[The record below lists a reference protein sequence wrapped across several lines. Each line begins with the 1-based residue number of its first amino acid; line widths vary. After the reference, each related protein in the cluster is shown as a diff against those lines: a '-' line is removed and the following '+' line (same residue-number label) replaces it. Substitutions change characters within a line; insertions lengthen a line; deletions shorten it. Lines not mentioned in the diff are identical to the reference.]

1 MRCKKCKC
9 KACSCI
15 VNEQVK
21 ISVNKIIQNPDE
33 KGIINVKV
41 PTKTSELINDS
52 GFGQG
57 GEGDSKIE
65 NIRVNSTLAPIVN
78 KVAQIGVPTK
88 VSDLENDSDF
98 ATKPYVNKEV
108 EKVFNINTS
117 GILGNINPTTDTTMS
132 VDGVYRAEVSG
143 TYPNAG
149 SVVVKEGYYT
159 LLRKKDD
166 GSWVLES
173 EVKIPMQDL
182 TKIENEL
189 ESTKTKVDEFIRDFA
204 VTTDFSMTG
213 AEVGLRDDLKN
224 FESNTTYRSKIF
236 DLPTGNK
243 NLNFRGYKPNAQQ
256 QQVDNY
262 SCVFVELDNGVIQ
275 KIIPATF
282 DSDNGD
288 LVELKNVKLPD
299 NAVKMYVNVMW
310 IGTSVNYNT
319 FIEILDSETSNV
331 KDYID
336 NKTSALDS
344 LNGEKK
350 INLLY
355 TNVGIYGK
363 DGNFSGGN
371 RFRSTIIP
379 ITSNAI
385 SFRFKGNQAAIGANW
400 ASGVEDFICIAFKMN
415 DNTFDTVLH
424 PIILPTKMIDK
435 TFSIPQGAKEI
446 YLSWQNLTDDNNNAI
461 LPELFFVDEPLTL
474 EEYFSSI
481 NSRVPKSDK
490 YDLSWRNFLGVN
502 KINISE
508 SFVTG
513 TQQERIQQALDFAEG
528 KSITLILGKDHLSG
542 SSIWNI
548 ESSLLIGDDTA
559 LVIEKGITIKFSKNY
574 VVDTIIRNKGIGTV
588 QGATLHSTDY
598 MSGTGRVTPNKNIII
613 LGMGEE
619 HTLIEGSDIP
629 YRANR
634 PFTTTEED
642 WVGDEYGWRT
652 LSILMCNVDGLEI
665 GGFSMR
671 KPKCWMIPIFKSTNF
686 WIHDLDLKSTVRNGD
701 GVDVISCDGGLVEN
715 ILVNL
720 YDDAVFVGCVSRKN
734 ITYPHYQYIYPCFPN
749 INDVKDNN
757 DSYQDTSNI
766 DVINISGNSRS
777 VMCRVMVVDK
787 PKVTN
792 ISVNGLNSYNLG
804 RGGLCT
810 FTVEGNY
817 ESNITPPAKVGD
829 IMNISANN
837 IVASNRSFG
846 FGEVCRVEGMARNVW
861 VNDVTNKTSSRTINT
876 GLDASVKV
884 TNLK

>member
-1 MRCKKCKC
+1 MTNSQILDAINQNIKRNENKEITGVILN
-9 KACSCI
+9 SVLRMLLDF
-15 VNEQVK
+15 VNQGF
-21 ISVNKIIQNPDE
+21 ITFSDIIQLLADS
-33 KGIINVKV
+33 KAINVV
-41 PTKTSELINDS
+41 GS
-52 GFGQG
+52 
-57 GEGDSKIE
+57 
-65 NIRVNSTLAPIVN
+65 
-78 KVAQIGVPTK
+78 
-88 VSDLENDSDF
+88 
-98 ATKPYVNKEV
+98 
-108 EKVFNINTS
+108 INT
-117 GILGNINPTTDTTMS
+117 TTNTTS
-132 VDGVYRAEVSG
+132 LPSGVYHTQTSG
-143 TYPNAG
+143 TYTNASG
-149 SVVVKEGYYT
+149 IVVKEGYYT

-173 EVKIPMQDL
+173 EVKMPMQDL
-182 TKIENEL
+182 TKIE
-189 ESTKTKVDEFIRDFA
+189 TKVNNNEKKVDNFIRDFA
-204 VTTDFSMTG
+204 VTTDTVFNAESKNPIANSAVAPLAESLSGFTNGKTTVFSMNG

-224 FESNTTYRSKIF
+224 FYSNTTYRSKIF

-243 NLNFRGYKPNAQQ
+243 YLNFRGFKPNIVPQA
-256 QQVDNY
+256 VNNY
-262 SCVFVELDNGVIQ
+262 SCIFVELNTGVIQ
-275 KIIPATF
+275 KIVPATF
-282 DSDNGD
+282 NSDNGD
-288 LVELKNVKLPD
+288 LVELKNIKLPN

-310 IGTSVNYNT
+310 VGTSVNYMT
-319 FIEILDSETSNV
+319 LIEILDGETSNV

-363 DGNFSGGN
+363 DGNFYEING
-371 RFRSTIIP
+371 FRSTIIP

-385 SFRFKGNQAAIGANW
+385 SFRFKGNQAAIGAHW
-400 ASGVEDFICIAFKMN
+400 EWGVDDFICIAFKMN
-415 DNTFDTVLH
+415 DNTFNIVLH

-446 YLSWQNLTDDNNNAI
+446 YLSWQNLADGGGNAI
-461 LPELFFVDEPLTL
+461 LPELFFIDVPLSLDEYL
-474 EEYFSSI
+474 SSV
-481 NSRVPKSDK
+481 SSKVPKSHK

-513 TQQERIQQALDFAEG
+513 TQQERLQQALDFAEG
-528 KSITLILGKDHLSG
+528 KSITLILGKDHLT
-542 SSIWNI
+542 SSNTWNI
-548 ESSLLIGDDTA
+548 KSSLLIGDDTA
-559 LVIEKGITIKFSKNY
+559 LVIEKGIKIKFSKNY
-574 VVDTIIRNKGIGTV
+574 VVDTIIRNKGIGTIE
-588 QGATLHSTDY
+588 GAALHSSEY
-598 MSGTGRVTPNKNIII
+598 MSGSGRVTPNKNIII
-613 LGMGEE
+613 LGAGEE

-634 PFTTTEED
+634 PFTTKQED

-665 GGFSMR
+665 GGFSLR
-671 KPKCWMIPIFKSTNF
+671 QPKCWMIPIFHATNF
-686 WIHDLDLKSTVRNGD
+686 WIHDLDLLSRVRNGD
-701 GVDVISCDGGLVEN
+701 GVDIVACKGGIVEN
-715 ILVNL
+715 IVNDL
-720 YDDAVFVGCVSRKN
+720 YDDALFIGYVSRRN
-734 ITYPHYQYIYPCFPN
+734 IVYPHYQYIYPCIPN
-749 INDVKDNN
+749 ILDVKDKPI
-757 DSYQDTSNI
+757 SFQDTSNI
-766 DVINISGNSRS
+766 DVRNITGNSRS
-777 VMCRVMVVDK
+777 VLCRIMVIDG
-787 PKVTN
+787 PKVSN

-837 IVASNRSFG
+837 IVASNPSFG

>member
-1 MRCKKCKC
+1 MSTFIEAR
-9 KACSCI
+9 
-15 VNEQVK
+15 V
-21 ISVNKIIQNPDE
+21 IQKVDTEANWLSNPL
-33 KGIINVKV
+33 K
-41 PTKTSELINDS
+41 LY
-52 GFGQG
+52 QG
-57 GEGDSKIE
+57 EI
-65 NIRVNSTLAPIVN
+65 AF
-78 KVAQIGVPTK
+78 
-88 VSDLENDSDF
+88 VSDKYNFKLNNTDVPKTFAELEYYYKGD
-98 ATKPYVNKEV
+98 
-108 EKVFNINTS
+108 
-117 GILGNINPTTDTTMS
+117 ILGGVLPTDDLAS
-132 VDGVYRAEVSG
+132 KPDGVYRATISG
-143 TYPNAG
+143 TYNG
-149 SVVVKEGYYT
+149 VVVKEGYYT
-159 LLRKKDD
+159 LLRKKD
-166 GSWVLES
+166 SVWSLES
-173 EVKIPMQDL
+173 EVKMPMKDL
-182 TKIENEL
+182 SAIEKKVNDNE
-189 ESTKTKVDEFIRDFA
+189 TKVDKFIRDFA
-204 VTTDFSMTG
+204 VTTDTEFNAESKNPIANSAVTPLAKSLSGFTNGKTTVFSMTG
-213 AEVGLRDDLKN
+213 AEVGLRNDLKN
-224 FESNTTYRSKIF
+224 FESNKAYRTKVF

-243 NLNFRGYKPNAQQ
+243 FLNFRGYKPNVLQSKLN
-256 QQVDNY
+256 NY
-262 SCVFVELDNGVIQ
+262 SCVFVELDNGNIQ
-275 KIIPATF
+275 KIIPAVTNS
-282 DSDNGD
+282 DSGD
-288 LVELKNVKLPD
+288 FIELKNLKLPN

-310 IGTSVNYNT
+310 FKDSVDYPTLINISNGD
-319 FIEILDSETSNV
+319 ISNV
-331 KDYID
+331 KDYVD
-336 NKTSALDS
+336 SKTHYLDV
-344 LNGEKK
+344 LNGEKV
-350 INLLY
+350 IPLIY

-363 DGNFSGGN
+363 AGNFNKING
-371 RFRSTIIP
+371 FRSTIIP

-400 ASGVEDFICIAFKMN
+400 EWGVGDLICIAFKMN
-415 DNTFDTVLH
+415 DNTFNIVLH
-424 PIILPTKMIDK
+424 PIISPTKMIDK
-435 TFSIPQGAKEI
+435 TFTIPQGAKEI
-446 YLSWQNLTDDNNNAI
+446 YLSWQNLADAGGNAI

-701 GVDVISCDGGLVEN
+701 GVDVVSCDGGLVEN

-777 VMCRVMVVDK
+777 VMCRVMVVNK

-792 ISVNGLNSYNLG
+792 VSVNNISSYDLG
-804 RGGLCT
+804 VGGLSAI
-810 FTVEGNY
+810 TVDGNY
-817 ESNITPPAKVGD
+817 EGNITPPAKIGD
-829 IMNISANN
+829 IKNISFNN
-837 IVASNRSFG
+837 IISGNKTFRQTV
-846 FGEVCRVEGMARNVW
+846 VRVDNMAQNVW
-861 VNDVTNKTSSRTINT
+861 VNDIKNYSNKPLINEDKPSDLKITNIK
-876 GLDASVKV
+876 
-884 TNLK
+884 